1 MLYDKKLVDL
11 SLRLNRSDPK
21 FRTIREL
28 PSSGR
33 RPRTRDDIRLE
44 RNLPIDF
51 MIVRQKRDQTF
62 VFRILTAVNLIFHLL
77 T

>member
-1 MLYDKKLVDL
+1 MNLIDM
-11 SLRLNRSDPK
+11 SLRFNRSDPI

-28 PSSGR
+28 LGFGR
-33 RPRTRDDIRLE
+33 RHRTRNDIRLG
-44 RNLPIDF
+44 RNLLINF

-62 VFRILTAVNLIFHLL
+62 VFRKLPAVNLNFHLL

>member
-1 MLYDKKLVDL
+1 M
-11 SLRLNRSDPK
+11 SLRLNRSDPI
-21 FRTIREL
+21 FRTIREI
-28 PSSGR
+28 PGIGIGR
-33 RPRTRDDIRLE
+33 RTRNHIRLG

-62 VFRILTAVNLIFHLL
+62 IFRILSAVNLNFHLL